1 MTRRITLDL
10 PEELIEMI
18 VKAGEI
24 VAQGYSPALTIFQ
37 RVSDSGDSLEVAGLS
52 NIASLDIAK
61 QIALHTGIKRVS
73 ELELEKI
80 NTISTE
86 LS

>member
-10 PEELIEMI
+10 PEELIEMV
-18 VKAGEI
+18 VKAGELA
-24 VAQGYSPALTIFQ
+24 VQGYSPALSIFQ
-37 RVSDSGDSLEVAGLS
+37 RVSDDGGSLEVAGLS

-61 QIALHTGIKRVS
+61 QITLYTGIKRIS
-73 ELELEKI
+73 EQELEKI
-80 NTISTE
+80 SAISTE